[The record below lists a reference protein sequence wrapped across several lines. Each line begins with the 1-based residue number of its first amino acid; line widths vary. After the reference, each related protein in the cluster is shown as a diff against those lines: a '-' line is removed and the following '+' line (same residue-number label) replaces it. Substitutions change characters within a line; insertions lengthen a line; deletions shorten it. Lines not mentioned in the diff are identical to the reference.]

1 MDLSGSVVS
10 VDLVTLYRVL
20 KVCKTASPKL
30 HPEDSSMTPAIAIL
44 TIGSEILDGR
54 IIDTNSSFLG
64 RTIRSR
70 GVSVA
75 TRVACDDD
83 LPVIVKWFQ
92 ELFKAVDLIVVT
104 GGLGPTKDDLTR
116 DAIAAVAGVPLI
128 EVDEEIRKLT
138 EWYESKGRKL
148 TDINARQAWF
158 PEGASRIDNPVGTAS
173 GIWFELSLEGKRKAI
188 VALPGIP
195 KELEPM
201 WREDVLDR
209 IATFFGSPDVT
220 TERIFRVFGL
230 PEAEVARR
238 VEGILELKDAHIAYQ
253 VMFPEVIIVVRRS
266 ADKGEAGWEE
276 LQSVLRKA
284 LGADH
289 IVAERYDA
297 PLARAVSEIL
307 RSQGNTISVA
317 ESCTGGL
324 IGELITRFPGAS
336 DVFLGGVIAYAN
348 SIKETQLGVPREALS
363 RFGAVSS
370 IVARSMA
377 VGVRQ
382 RIRASIGVSITG
394 IAGPDG
400 GTLNKPVGT
409 FFVGIST
416 ERETKAYRFF
426 FASDRERIRV
436 YAACKALDVV
446 RRSLLDL
453 PPPEDGVEED

>member
-1 MDLSGSVVS
+1 MDLSGSVVC
-10 VDLVTLYRVL
+10 VVLVTLYRVVR
-20 KVCKTASPKL
+20 VCKTASPKL

-158 PEGASRIDNPVGTAS
+158 PQGASRIDNPVGTAS

-201 WREDVLDR
+201 WREDVLDCPSSR
-209 IATFFGSPDVT
+209 G
-220 TERIFRVFGL
+220 
-230 PEAEVARR
+230 
-238 VEGILELKDAHIAYQ
+238 Y
-253 VMFPEVIIVVRRS
+253 
-266 ADKGEAGWEE
+266 
-276 LQSVLRKA
+276 
-284 LGADH
+284 
-289 IVAERYDA
+289 
-297 PLARAVSEIL
+297 
-307 RSQGNTISVA
+307 
-317 ESCTGGL
+317 
-324 IGELITRFPGAS
+324 PGA
-336 DVFLGGVIAYAN
+336 
-348 SIKETQLGVPREALS
+348 
-363 RFGAVSS
+363 
-370 IVARSMA
+370 
-377 VGVRQ
+377 
-382 RIRASIGVSITG
+382 
-394 IAGPDG
+394 
-400 GTLNKPVGT
+400 
-409 FFVGIST
+409 
-416 ERETKAYRFF
+416 
-426 FASDRERIRV
+426 
-436 YAACKALDVV
+436 
-446 RRSLLDL
+446 
-453 PPPEDGVEED
+453 

>member
-1 MDLSGSVVS
+1 
-10 VDLVTLYRVL
+10 
-20 KVCKTASPKL
+20 
-30 HPEDSSMTPAIAIL
+30 MTPAIAIL

-83 LPVIVKWFQ
+83 LPVIVKWFE

-116 DAIAAVAGVPLI
+116 DAIAAIAGVPLI
-128 EVDEEIRKLT
+128 KVDEEIRKLT

-158 PEGASRIDNPVGTAS
+158 PVGASRIHNPVGTAS
-173 GIWFELSLEGKRKAI
+173 GIWFELSLEGKKKAI

-209 IATFFGSPDVT
+209 IATFFGALDVT
-220 TERIFRVFGL
+220 IEWVCRVFGL

-238 VEGILELKDAHIAYQ
+238 VEGIPELEHAQVAYQ
-253 VMFPEVIIVVRRS
+253 VMFPEVIVVVRQL
-266 ADKGEAGWEE
+266 ADEGEAGWEE
-276 LQSVLRKA
+276 LQSAVRKA

-289 IVAERYDA
+289 IVAERYDT
-297 PLARAVSEIL
+297 PLAKALSEAL
-307 RSQGNTISVA
+307 RSQGDTISVA

-324 IGELITRFPGAS
+324 VGELITRFPGAS
-336 DVFLGGVIAYAN
+336 EVFLGGVIAYAD

-363 RFGAVSS
+363 QFGAVSS
-370 IVARSMA
+370 IVAQSMA
-377 VGVRQ
+377 SGVRKRTQ
-382 RIRASIGVSITG
+382 SSVGVSITG
-394 IAGPDG
+394 IAGPEG
-400 GTLNKPVGT
+400 GTPSKPAGT

-426 FASDRERIRV
+426 FASDRERVRV
-436 YAACKALDVV
+436 YAAFKALDVV
-446 RRSLLDL
+446 RRSLLGL
-453 PPPEDGVEED
+453 PPPEDGVEEG